1 MSFLLDFDGFDA
13 KSLGLL
19 QRIFLV
25 SDGTL
30 TDTLEAAFLEPVGII
45 KLSEESGPIA
55 ERIEHLDLDAGA
67 EVIHRRVLLV
77 GENTRRNYVYAESY
91 LAIGRLPPAFHREL
105 IASDKPM
112 GRLWWEHRLETWK
125 ELISVSR
132 QPMGELACHFPHLPP
147 GDLLL
152 RTYRMLSSGR
162 PLMLL
167 SEYFPA

>member
-1 MSFLLDFDGFDA
+1 MSFLLQFEGFDA

-30 TDTLEAAFLEPVGII
+30 TDTLEAAFLEPVGIV
-45 KLSEESGPIA
+45 KLSEVIEPA
-55 ERIEHLDLDAGA
+55 RERIEPLDLEPGA
-67 EVIHRRVLLV
+67 RVMHRRVLLF
-77 GENTRRNYVYAESY
+77 GENTKRNYVYAESH
-91 LAIGRLPPAFHREL
+91 LAVDRLPPAFHQEL
-105 IASDKPM
+105 LASDKPM

-125 ELISVSR
+125 DLLSVSKI
-132 QPMGELACHFPHLPP
+132 PMGDLARHFPDDPP

-152 RTYRMLSSGR
+152 RTYRMLSGGR